1 MWRWLVCPKL
11 SDKQRKFADIYIK
24 CLNASEAYR
33 QAGYSC
39 KSDDIVKSAASR
51 LLANVN
57 VKQYVNKRQT
67 KLQQK
72 IEVTQEMILKELA
85 VIAFQDRTNLAKVV
99 VENGKKI
106 VDVTETDKLSE
117 GDKSVIAGIKQ
128 GKNGIEV
135 STHDKMK
142 ALELL
147 GKHLG
152 MFSDKAIDRE
162 EFEDDGFIKA
172 VSGSASTDWVDTDE
186 E

>member
-11 SDKQRKFADIYIK
+11 NDKQKKFADEYIK
-24 CLNASEAYR
+24 CLNASDAYR
-33 QAGYSC
+33 KAGYKC
-39 KSDDIVKSAASR
+39 KSDDVAKVCASK
-51 LLANVN
+51 LLINPNVEEYIANV
-57 VKQYVNKRQT
+57 RQ
-67 KLQQK
+67 KLQK
-72 IEVTQEMILKELA
+72 KTEITQEMILKELA

-128 GKNGIEV
+128 GRNGIEV
-135 STHDKMK
+135 ATHDKMK